1 MARSPCTAPRA
12 SHGIADP
19 AQRMPCETLLEG
31 ISPCTS
37 KCGFDGPSIDYEDA
51 PCAGADGRFGAEE
64 HSESE
69 LQEAAAA

>member
-1 MARSPCTAPRA
+1 
-12 SHGIADP
+12 
-19 AQRMPCETLLEG
+19 MPCETLLEG